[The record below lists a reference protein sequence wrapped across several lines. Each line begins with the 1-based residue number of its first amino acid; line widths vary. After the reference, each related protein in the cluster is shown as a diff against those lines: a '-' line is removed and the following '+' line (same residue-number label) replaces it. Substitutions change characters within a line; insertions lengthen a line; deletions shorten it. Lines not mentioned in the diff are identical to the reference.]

1 MNLSYNYSNTSLIG
15 NAAPL
20 QKLSNNKF
28 KNATKHIKNFSKS
41 DNKCI
46 EREREIETEEEK
58 EEENNL
64 VYIKSDTKCIEKEIE
79 ETNLVYRDIISNVPL
94 SKYNKTVFDISLI
107 IKTELG
113 LDDKLSYK
121 DIIKEA
127 NIQLGLNQVNIP
139 LRQALINI
147 LDIIS

>member
-15 NAAPL
+15 TATPL
-20 QKLSNNKF
+20 QKISNNKF
-28 KNATKHIKNFSKS
+28 KNATKHIKIFSKS

-46 EREREIETEEEK
+46 ERDIETEEEK

-79 ETNLVYRDIISNVPL
+79 KTNLVYRDIISNVPL